1 MSAYGPRRVA
11 RFGLT
16 FEMDDPDA
24 DLREGRRTIVILS
37 RYFFTTLTLSV
48 FNDLGRFVLTSWT
61 FECPLVMVRPVRL
74 DECQPHRLATLRA
87 TGPLKPAQRVRRFM

>member
-48 FNDLGRFVLTSWT
+48 FNDLGRFVLTPWT
-61 FECPLVMVRPVRL
+61 FECPLVMVRLVRL
-74 DECQPHRLATLRA
+74 DAGQPHRLTTLRA
-87 TGPLKPAQRVRRFM
+87 AEPLKRARRMRSLL